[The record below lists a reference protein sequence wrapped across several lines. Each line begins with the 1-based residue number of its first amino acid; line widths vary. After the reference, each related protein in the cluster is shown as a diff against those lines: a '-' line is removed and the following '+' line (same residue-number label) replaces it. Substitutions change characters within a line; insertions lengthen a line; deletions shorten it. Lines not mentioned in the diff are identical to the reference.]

1 MKITTTLFLAL
12 SLASCGHLPT
22 NSQGQSYPH
31 WLCIKLKQD
40 YLP

>member
-1 MKITTTLFLAL
+1 MKPILALSIAL